1 MKSKNL
7 FDIKNKLI
15 LVFGGS
21 SGIGKSI
28 GQAMAHNGA
37 IVIFIGRKLHNQ
49 KNYFN
54 CDVNEEQ
61 KIKSTITN
69 IRKNYGRFDAIIN
82 SVGITDHDSLKSNNK
97 NLQHP
102 KIFSKILTT
111 NLISIYNICYHS
123 KSYLKKNAS
132 IINISSISSYF
143 GFPNNP
149 GYVSSKSGLSGLTR
163 SLAYDFSKKNIRV
176 NNIVPGY
183 IRTEMTKKSFNNKKL
198 FNLRKSST
206 LLNKWGNPKDI
217 IGACTF
223 LVSSSSSYI
232 TGADIVI
239 DGGWSVKGI

>member
-1 MKSKNL
+1 M
-7 FDIKNKLI
+7 
-15 LVFGGS
+15 
-21 SGIGKSI
+21 
-28 GQAMAHNGA
+28 
-37 IVIFIGRKLHNQ
+37 
-49 KNYFN
+49 
-54 CDVNEEQ
+54 
-61 KIKSTITN
+61 
-69 IRKNYGRFDAIIN
+69 
-82 SVGITDHDSLKSNNK
+82 
-97 NLQHP
+97 
-102 KIFSKILTT
+102 
-111 NLISIYNICYHS
+111 
-123 KSYLKKNAS
+123 SYLKKNAS

-206 LLNKWGNPKDI
+206 LLNRWGNPKDI